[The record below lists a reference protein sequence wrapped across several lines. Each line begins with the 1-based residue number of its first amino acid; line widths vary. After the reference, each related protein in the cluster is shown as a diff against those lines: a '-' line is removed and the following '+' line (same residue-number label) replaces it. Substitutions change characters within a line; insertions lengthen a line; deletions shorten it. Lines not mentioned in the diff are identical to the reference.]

1 LLLFFK
7 KEESFFLMPPA
18 IELLGISK
26 DFSGSVRA
34 VDDVSLAI
42 APGHLVCLL
51 GSSGCGKTTL
61 LRIIAGL
68 DAPSSGRILVEG
80 RDITD
85 LPARERPMRMMF
97 QDYALFPHMS
107 VAENIAFGL
116 TIGPAR
122 RRLPKAEIQARVE
135 RYLDMVQLTPQR
147 HRKPHALS
155 GGQRQRVALARAL
168 ATEPPVVLFDE
179 PLGSL
184 DAGMRRSMQAELR
197 QIHARLGKT
206 FVFVTHDQEEA
217 LSMSDRIGVMRAG
230 RLLQYGSPEDVYERP
245 QSRFVAQFLGRSNFL
260 AATVQRAEPGAAQLA
275 LLNASCSVASEADLH
290 PGQRVTVMFRA
301 NHAVPAGSAPAGA
314 LTLEG
319 SITQRRYFGDYAEHT
334 LSLHGGEQVFL
345 QTPPDAGTV
354 DGMLRM
360 AVPAARLHVLVD

>member
-1 LLLFFK
+1 
-7 KEESFFLMPPA
+7 MPPA
-18 IELLGISK
+18 IELVGISK
-26 DFSGSVRA
+26 DFTGHVRA

-42 APGHLVCLL
+42 EAGHLVCLL

-68 DAPSSGRILVEG
+68 ESPSSGRIMLEG

-85 LPARERPMRMMF
+85 LPARERNMRMMF

-122 RRLPKAEIQARVE
+122 RRLPKADIQARVE
-135 RYLDMVQLTPQR
+135 RYLDMVQLGPQR
-147 HRKPHALS
+147 DRKPHALS

-184 DAGMRRSMQAELR
+184 DAGMRRSMQGELR
-197 QIHARLGKT
+197 QIHAELGKT

-217 LSMSDRIGVMRAG
+217 LSMSDRIGVMSGG
-230 RLLQYGSPEDVYERP
+230 RLLQYGSPEDVYKRP
-245 QSRFVAQFLGRSNFL
+245 ESRFVAQFLGRSNFL
-260 AATVQRAEPGAAQLA
+260 AATVQTAEPGVARLA
-275 LLNASCSVASEADLH
+275 LLNASCIVAGRADLH

-301 NHAVPAGSAPAGA
+301 NHAVPAGSAPPGA
-314 LTLEG
+314 LHVEG
-319 SITQRRYFGDYAEHT
+319 LATQRRYFGDYAEHT
-334 LSLHGGEQVFL
+334 LRLASGEQVFL
-345 QTPPDAGTV
+345 QTPPDAAIV

-360 AVPAARLHVLVD
+360 AVPAARLNVLVD

>member
-1 LLLFFK
+1 
-7 KEESFFLMPPA
+7 MPPA

-26 DFSGSVRA
+26 DFSGPVRA